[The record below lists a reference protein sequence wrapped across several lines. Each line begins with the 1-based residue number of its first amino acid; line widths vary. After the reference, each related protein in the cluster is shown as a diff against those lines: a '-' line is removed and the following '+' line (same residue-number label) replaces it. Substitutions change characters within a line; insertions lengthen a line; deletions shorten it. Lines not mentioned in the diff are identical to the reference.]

1 MQGHVDGQESIPYIE
16 SFAGPGYF
24 NDLDMM
30 IVGNMSQDFCAL
42 AAAAA
47 CIICCLLLL
56 AAACCCLLPAT
67 ACCCLL
73 LLLHTAAAA
82 TRDSA
87 LIPWHGAAWCGVCVR
102 RQRSKRLIAR

>member
-1 MQGHVDGQESIPYIE
+1 MRCCCMH
-16 SFAGPGYF
+16 
-24 NDLDMM
+24 
-30 IVGNMSQDFCAL
+30 NMLPATACCLLPL
-42 AAAAA
+42 AAA
-47 CIICCLLLL
+47 CCLLP
-56 AAACCCLLPAT
+56 ATACCCLLPAT

-102 RQRSKRLIAR
+102 RQRSKRLIAC